1 MQSKAGPV
9 VTGFP
14 YSKHFLVR
22 EYKFQ
27 ESKKVEGR
35 CFRGRAVLKRPI
47 SQEDSNVFQI
57 DRRVG
62 MMIELQLA
70 SQIPLL
76 NP

>member
-1 MQSKAGPV
+1 MQNKAGPV

-47 SQEDSNVFQI
+47 SEEDSDVFS
-57 DRRVG
+57 D
-62 MMIELQLA
+62 
-70 SQIPLL
+70 
-76 NP
+76 